1 MAAVTP
7 LAAFC
12 YDWVGGD
19 IRGLQGVAQT
29 LYAYVPRVRDLAGRL
44 SVVAR
49 NLTGDGPGEWRGQ
62 AASAFNAAWR
72 KQAMT
77 AAALE
82 EYVTVAAMVIDGLAV
97 ELSQIENALEQQA
110 YDVSEHGV
118 RIGAG
123 GNVEG
128 YSGGVRG
135 LEWAE
140 AYLKVREQALS
151 EATSARQAAAQ
162 RLYSLYQQVMNVN
175 PHPSVGDAVT
185 MSGLLADLLA
195 APTAARREVS
205 AKVKGLKGK
214 DLKLDEELADAE
226 HTGKS
231 VQELQDESSK
241 VAQELDDV
249 QEELGKT
256 GKLEN
261 ALSKL
266 FDTRVS
272 DVRGFLAGEAGQGKH
287 VAGNTPEDLQ
297 TAAEDDPSALDKIL
311 DFGDGIPVVDI
322 GTTLLG
328 TAVGTYYDVK
338 DGQSLGSALTDEAIS
353 NTAGTVA
360 ANAAAG
366 MVGAEFGSDLG
377 AAAGPVG
384 IAVGAVVGYGVGDLT
399 HNLLIEPWGQDMHKY
414 GAVLG
419 TLYGIGHS
427 EAATVDN
434 ARELAVG
441 TGHDIEHYWD
451 DIF

>member
-1 MAAVTP
+1 MAGVTP
-7 LAAFC
+7 LAAFS

-29 LYAYVPRVRDLAGRL
+29 LYAYVPRVQDLAGRL

-49 NLTGDGPGEWRGQ
+49 NLTGDGPGGWQGK
-62 AASAFNAAWR
+62 AASAFTAAWR
-72 KQAMT
+72 EQAMT

-82 EYVTVAAMVIDGLAV
+82 EYVTAVAAIIDGLAV

-110 YDVSEHGV
+110 YTVSKHGV
-118 RIGAG
+118 RIGTDG
-123 GNVEG
+123 TVEG
-128 YSGGVRG
+128 YSGGVQG

-140 AYLKVREQALS
+140 AYLKIREQALS
-151 EATSARQAAAQ
+151 EATSARQAATRQ
-162 RLYSLYQQVMNVN
+162 LYSLYQQVMNTN
-175 PHPSVGDAVT
+175 THPNVGDAVT
-185 MSGLLADLLA
+185 MSGLLADLMA
-195 APTAARREVS
+195 APTAARRDVF
-205 AKVKGLKGK
+205 AKLKSLEGK
-214 DLKLDEELADAE
+214 DLNLKDELAEARQS
-226 HTGKS
+226 GKS
-231 VQELQDESSK
+231 LQELREESSE
-241 VAQELDDV
+241 VRDELNEV
-249 QEELGKT
+249 QEELDNT
-256 GKLEN
+256 GKLEG

-266 FDTRVS
+266 LDTRVS

-297 TAAEDDPSALDKIL
+297 AAAEDDPSALDKIL

-338 DGQSLGSALTDEAIS
+338 GGQPLGSALRDEAIS

-377 AAAGPVG
+377 AAGGPVG

-399 HNLLIEPWGQDMHKY
+399 HNLLVEPWGQDMHKY

-427 EAATVDN
+427 EAATADN

-451 DIF
+451 DVF